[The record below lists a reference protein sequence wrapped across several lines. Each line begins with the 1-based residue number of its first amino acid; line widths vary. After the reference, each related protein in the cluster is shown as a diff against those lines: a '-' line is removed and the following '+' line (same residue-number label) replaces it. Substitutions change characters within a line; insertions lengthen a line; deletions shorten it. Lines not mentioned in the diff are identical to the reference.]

1 MIYLLCSYR
10 YILHTYLPMSTTL
23 IVEKKEAV
31 EMELTETTRKEN
43 IIKEVLV
50 RKKNIA
56 GKINNNIYLKY
67 AN

>member
-1 MIYLLCSYR
+1 
-10 YILHTYLPMSTTL
+10 MSTTL